1 MNLCQ
6 TVAPIHLLEAFS
18 RIGLLYFL
26 LANVLTSAVNII
38 VSTIDPSATMVIL
51 IINIY
56 MLMFSVATAT
66 LLQYYHK
73 ILVEEQI
80 EVCAICCANQ
90 VKAVKHERPSGM

>member
-6 TVAPIHLLEAFS
+6 TVAPIHLLEAIS

-73 ILVEEQI
+73 ILVEEQVDHLLHALCKSSKSS
-80 EVCAICCANQ
+80 EA
-90 VKAVKHERPSGM
+90 